1 MSQKNSRPKT
11 SFVEFWFEL
20 LGFGPPV
27 QCFPLEKF
35 SECIQFLYSIA
46 FPCQLLSDT
55 RHLSNAVIKYTS
67 YYNLSFFSFHVFIRR
82 EITNPQLFCSLS
94 FSISEDIAMCLFT
107 LNCFSYANFMD
118 NYVFFQPQ
126 LFAPQIVETDF
137 STSTSCTT

>member
-20 LGFGPPV
+20 LPFGPPV

-35 SECIQFLYSIA
+35 SECIQFFYSIA
-46 FPCQLLSDT
+46 FLCQLLSDT

-82 EITNPQLFCSLS
+82 EITNPPIFSQLIIFHFRRHCNVLVHPKFFFLRKFDRQLFVVS
-94 FSISEDIAMCLFT
+94 
-107 LNCFSYANFMD
+107 
-118 NYVFFQPQ
+118 
-126 LFAPQIVETDF
+126 APILRATNRGN
-137 STSTSCTT
+137 